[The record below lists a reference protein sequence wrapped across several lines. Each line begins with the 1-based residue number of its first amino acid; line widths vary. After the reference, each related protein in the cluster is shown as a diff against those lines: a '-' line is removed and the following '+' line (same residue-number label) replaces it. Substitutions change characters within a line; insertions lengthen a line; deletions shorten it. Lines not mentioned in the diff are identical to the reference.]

1 MTSSPI
7 VDRVV
12 ETLLPTRHGTFRL
25 LGYRDTVGNEHAA
38 LVCGH
43 FGDPGSLDPPPMVR
57 LHSECLTGDA
67 LGSRRC
73 DCGEQLDLSMALIA
87 EAGAGAVIY
96 VRGHEGRGIG
106 LVEKLRA
113 YALQDQGYDTVD
125 ANTMLGHPADAR
137 DYAAAAGILTDL
149 GLHSIVLLSS
159 NPAKQEAIEPFGI
172 QVVARRSLIVG
183 DRAENAAYLATKRA
197 RMNHDDPENLTLW
210 DRLIAGSAPAQG
222 VSSAD
227 RLLLD
232 RYGPLVAAGPD
243 TVIAQLAQSMD
254 GFIASRTGHSRFVS
268 GPQDREHLH
277 RLRALVDAVIV
288 GASTVV
294 NDNPQLT
301 VRSVP
306 GTNPTRVILD
316 PTGRIPADSL
326 LLRDG
331 AAPTLWVRAAE
342 PEVAGGDPQ
351 PDPVVVASLEA
362 ADNPGVRE
370 LRLPVDEDGRF
381 EPEMVLSALRE
392 HGLRRILVEGGGE
405 TVSAFLRAGVLDR
418 LFLTTAPL
426 LIGDGIPGIRYYGAD
441 SLQEALRPT
450 VRRYALGDDVCTEMM
465 LGGKASTST

>member
-12 ETLLPTRHGTFRL
+12 ETVLPTKHGTFRL

-43 FGDPGSLDPPPMVR
+43 FGDPGSLDPPPLVR

-73 DCGEQLDLSMALIA
+73 DCGEQLDVAMALIA

-125 ANTMLGHPADAR
+125 ANTLLGHPADAR
-137 DYAAAAGILTDL
+137 DYAAAAGILIDL
-149 GLHSIVLLSS
+149 GLYSIVLLSS

-172 QVVARRSLIVG
+172 QVAARRSLIVD
-183 DRAENAAYLATKRA
+183 DRAESATYLATKRA

-210 DRLIAGSAPAQG
+210 DRLVAGSPPAQA

-227 RLLLD
+227 RMLLN
-232 RYGPLVAAGPD
+232 RYGPLVEAGPD
-243 TVIAQLAQSMD
+243 VVIAQLAQSLD

-268 GPQDREHLH
+268 GAQDREHLH

-306 GTNPTRVILD
+306 GAHPTRVILD
-316 PTGRIPADSL
+316 PTGRIPTDSTVL
-326 LLRDG
+326 LDG
-331 AAPTLWVRAAE
+331 VATTLWVRSAQAQDAQTE
-342 PEVAGGDPQ
+342 PVGSHVAQ
-351 PDPVVVASLEA
+351 V
-362 ADNPGVRE
+362 
-370 LRLPVDEDGRF
+370 RLPVDDTGRF

-426 LIGDGIPGIRYYGAD
+426 LVGDGIPGIRFDGSD
-441 SLQEALRPT
+441 SLQDALRPS
-450 VRRYALGDDVCTEMM
+450 VRRYALGDDICTEIT
-465 LGGKASTST
+465 LAGKASTST

>member
-1 MTSSPI
+1 VTSSPI

-12 ETLLPTRHGTFRL
+12 ETVLPTKHGTFRL

-38 LVCGH
+38 LVRGH
-43 FGDPGSLDPPPMVR
+43 FGDPGSLEPPPMVR

-73 DCGEQLDLSMALIA
+73 DCGEQLDLAMALIA
-87 EAGAGAVIY
+87 GAGAGAVIY

-172 QVVARRSLIVG
+172 RVAARRSLIVD

-197 RMNHDDPENLTLW
+197 RMNHDDPANLTLW
-210 DRLIAGSAPAQG
+210 DRLVSGSVPAQA
-222 VSSAD
+222 VSSAG

-243 TVIAQLAQSMD
+243 TVIAQVAQSMD

-268 GPQDREHLH
+268 GAQDREHLH
-277 RLRALVDAVIV
+277 RLRALVDGVIV
-288 GASTVV
+288 GSSTVV

-306 GTNPTRVILD
+306 GPNPTRVVLD
-316 PTGRIPADSL
+316 PTGRVPISSGVL
-326 LLRDG
+326 SDG
-331 AAPTLWVRAAE
+331 AAPTLWVRATE
-342 PEVAGGDPQ
+342 
-351 PDPVVVASLEA
+351 ASGA
-362 ADNPGVRE
+362 IDVSATAVSATAVSATRVSAHVRE
-370 LRLPVDEDGRF
+370 VRLPVDDDGRF
-381 EPEMVLSALRE
+381 QPEMVLSALRE
-392 HGLRRILVEGGGE
+392 HGLRRILVEGGGA
-405 TVSAFLRAGVLDR
+405 TVSTFLSAGVLDR

-426 LIGDGIPGIRYYGAD
+426 LIGDGVPGIRFDGFD
-441 SLQEALRPT
+441 SLHDALRPA
-450 VRRYALGDDVCTEMM
+450 VRRYALGDDLCTEIT
-465 LGGKASTST
+465 LGGKTSTST